1 MSPQSQNEPEINNEL
16 DGGNSTNQDRQ
27 SVAPKTLKLVTE
39 FGSVLGEDSLTDSS
53 GSSSGGEE
61 KKNDARQVPSE
72 IVEKLETK
80 EDNSLAPLTP
90 TQKESGVV
98 SQPILLDKK
107 KYEQEIEALRQLLFG
122 SEVANLRQENQE
134 LHRKINQL
142 EERLNNPE
150 QLKHLLAPVILD
162 ALRKE
167 ATSSSQGNTNNGTRK
182 NRVKSSSQASSLKS
196 SNPQQNNRKKT
207 ISAAQNNGSQAANL
221 DDFDKLQNRSQNQH
235 PPKHK
240 STAKSSLNRLQEV
253 RETNTYNPQN
263 QSAKPDDFDGIGTPQ
278 NQLSQTKK
286 NKAPQSLN
294 IPQEV
299 REQNLSTTQDKISQP
314 HNLDDFDKPQNL
326 SRNQHQFIHKSKVKP
341 PQGFIPLP
349 QTNAIQPH
357 QKSKIESEKNKLS
370 SQPIEIQKSNLDN
383 QPVNQLPPEET
394 KTQASGKV
402 SKKKRSLPIFPLI
415 IISLLALGGSVFL
428 LWRMYTESLL
438 ERKIH
443 LAFDSNPNLAVY
455 NLRADVKGENL
466 VLTGILPNTILRN
479 QAEEFTNSIVNNKEI
494 YNNVIVVEP
503 SSAQVAT
510 QVEKIL
516 AMFNQIEGINL
527 EAKVENRKV
536 TVEGIAVQLSDLNS
550 ITEAFGEIPGVKRVD
565 NKVTNQPSSIATRVY
580 FGKNSAELALQ
591 DAGIKILP
599 IKELMLQ
606 YPTLKLR
613 IVGHTHES
621 EGGNDA
627 QKLALERAQAVQLVL
642 EDQGIDRRRT
652 EALGVPGSPDNITP
666 NQPTWLS
673 SCVLFEIIK

>member
-207 ISAAQNNGSQAANL
+207 ISAAQNNGSQTANL

-240 STAKSSLNRLQEV
+240 STAQPSLNIPQEV
-253 RETNTYNPQN
+253 RGTNTYNPQSRITKLDN
-263 QSAKPDDFDGIGTPQ
+263 FDDIGTLQ
-278 NQLSQTKK
+278 NHPK
-286 NKAPQSLN
+286 NQVQQSLN

-299 REQNLSTTQDKISQP
+299 RETNIYTPQDNVSQP
-314 HNLDDFDKPQNL
+314 NNLDDLEKLQHS
-326 SRNQHQFIHKSKVKP
+326 SRNQHQPIHKSTVKP
-341 PQGFIPLP
+341 PQELIPLP

-370 SQPIEIQKSNLDN
+370 SQPIEIKTSDLDN
-383 QPVNQLPPEET
+383 QPVNKLLPEET

-415 IISLLALGGSVFL
+415 IFSLLVLGGSVLL

-443 LAFDSNPNLAVY
+443 LAFDSNADLAVY
-455 NLRADVKGENL
+455 NLRADVKGDKL
-466 VLTGILPNTILRN
+466 VLTGILPNTLLRN
-479 QAEEFTNSIVNNKEI
+479 QAEEFTNSIVNNKET
-494 YNNVIVVEP
+494 YNNIIVVEP
-503 SSAQVAT
+503 SPAQVAT
-510 QVEKIL
+510 QVEKVL

-536 TVEGIAVQLSDLNS
+536 TLKGTAVQLSDLNS

-627 QKLALERAQAVQLVL
+627 QKLALERAQTVQLVL

-652 EALGVPGSPDNITP
+652 EAVGVPGSPDNITP
-666 NQPTWLS
+666 NQPIWLS